1 MMQDEVRLVSPSN
14 TPLQNTS
21 QVDAARYQAFV
32 HNSPDL
38 VGCCLPDGTLTFVNP
53 ALGTFLQVAP
63 EAVIGH
69 NLPLLL
75 QQANKPTLAE
85 RFQAILAQLGPQCW
99 IVETEWTDPIQLD
112 PIQPDPM
119 HGEAVTDEQSMA
131 LTDLHQPL
139 QHSGLP
145 PQSGLSPQTWH
156 WRIQGIR
163 DPLGTIA
170 EIQWV
175 GRLIT
180 VQNTQ
185 NVQNTQTSTDRLT
198 QRMQRRPLG
207 APSPQTSN
215 ILPELPQGQITHF
228 LQSITDGVVTLD
240 RQWQLTYLNPAAL
253 GILGQPASLVVGQV
267 LWTVCPAMDQ
277 TPVGACLRR
286 AMETGIPQYG
296 VEYAIDDRCYTVQVY
311 PSELGLSVYF
321 RNMTEMAKTVQA
333 RNQAEAG
340 LRESEERFRQ
350 LAENIQQLFWMYSIE
365 DKRLI
370 YISPTCES
378 VLGETSQAC
387 YRKQWH
393 DWLDHV
399 ALPDRAA
406 VLQASKQSRRGQIT
420 EVVCRILRPD
430 GTERDL
436 LTRAFPVRNAAG
448 KVYRVAGI
456 AEDITDRQKQESW
469 LRLLESVIVNAN
481 DAVVITEAEPV
492 QLPGPHIIY
501 VNRAFTRMMGYEPED
516 VIGKT
521 PRILQG
527 PKTDLHTLE
536 HIRSALHQWKSV
548 LVEVINYRKDGS
560 EIWVELS
567 IFPVADQTGRY
578 HYWVGIQRDITERK
592 RAEADMKI
600 ALVKERELSEL
611 KSRFVSTTSHEF
623 RTPLSTILSSADLLE
638 YYAADGS
645 PKKQLEHINRIQ
657 NAALN
662 MNHLLNDILIIE
674 RAEAKK
680 LKFDPIELE
689 LRSFCQALIEET
701 QLNDRHQHPLRFMV
715 TPDAATLPAYMDERL
730 FSQILNNL
738 LSNALKYSPANQP
751 VSVNLGW
758 TTSQIIL
765 RIQDEGIGIPLED
778 QGRLFEPFHRATN
791 VGSVSGNGLGLA
803 IVKQSVDI
811 HRGQIQIH
819 SQVNVGTTI
828 QVTLPRF
835 APRSSP

>member
-1 MMQDEVRLVSPSN
+1 MSE
-14 TPLQNTS
+14 
-21 QVDAARYQAFV
+21 ARYQALV
-32 HNSPDL
+32 NTLIHHSSDL
-38 VGCCLPDGTLTFVNP
+38 VGCCLQDGSLTFAN
-53 ALGTFLQVAP
+53 AAFCDFLQIPRA
-63 EAVIGH
+63 EAIGN
-69 NLPLLL
+69 NLLHLL
-75 QQANKPTLAE
+75 QQPANYPTLAE
-85 RFQAILAQLGPQCW
+85 QFQILLAQMGSQCWVVEAEWTPPNTLDTERGPSNFPQWQVLKSQHSWRWTLQAIADNLG
-99 IVETEWTDPIQLD
+99 E
-112 PIQPDPM
+112 
-119 HGEAVTDEQSMA
+119 
-131 LTDLHQPL
+131 
-139 QHSGLP
+139 
-145 PQSGLSPQTWH
+145 
-156 WRIQGIR
+156 
-163 DPLGTIA
+163 IA
-170 EIQWV
+170 EIQVV
-175 GRLIT
+175 GRPI
-180 VQNTQ
+180 
-185 NVQNTQTSTDRLT
+185 LT
-198 QRMQRRPLG
+198 PDPRP
-207 APSPQTSN
+207 
-215 ILPELPQGQITHF
+215 PELAQAQILHF
-228 LQSITDGVVTLD
+228 VQSMTDGVLMLD
-240 RQWQLTYLNPAAL
+240 RQWRLTYLNPEAAR
-253 GILGQPASLVVGQV
+253 ILRQPATAVMGQV
-267 LWTVCPAMDQ
+267 LWQACPNFDQ
-277 TPVGACLRR
+277 LPVGHCLRR
-286 AMETGIPQYG
+286 AMEMGTPQEGI
-296 VEYAIDDRCYTVQVY
+296 EYSIDDHCYTVHAY
-311 PSELGLSVYF
+311 PSEIGLSVCF
-321 RNMTEMAKTVQA
+321 RNMTDMAKTVQA

-350 LAENIQQLFWMYSIE
+350 LAENIQQLFWMYSVE
-365 DKRLI
+365 DKQLI
-370 YISPTCES
+370 YMSPACES
-378 VLGETSQAC
+378 VLGETREAC
-387 YRKQWH
+387 YRKQWQ
-393 DWLDHV
+393 DWLESV
-399 ALPDRAA
+399 TLPDRAA

-436 LTRAFPVRNAAG
+436 LTRAFPVRNEAG

-492 QLPGPHIIY
+492 KLPGPHIIY

-536 HIRSALHQWKSV
+536 HIRSALRQWKSV

-689 LRSFCQALIEET
+689 LRSFCQTLIEEA
-701 QLNDRHQHPLRFMV
+701 QLNDRHQHPILFSL
-715 TPDAATLPAYMDERL
+715 TPETTTLPVYMDERL
-730 FSQILNNL
+730 LGQIINNL
-738 LSNALKYSPANQP
+738 LSNAIKYSLAPKRIT
-751 VSVNLGW
+751 VNLSW
-758 TTSQIIL
+758 TASQVML
-765 RIQDEGIGIPLED
+765 RIQDEGIGIPKED
-778 QGRLFEPFHRATN
+778 QARLFEPFHRATN
-791 VGSVSGNGLGLA
+791 VGSISGNGLGLA

-828 QVTLPRF
+828 QVILPRF
-835 APRSSP
+835 ASRSSP

>member
-1 MMQDEVRLVSPSN
+1 MSE
-14 TPLQNTS
+14 
-21 QVDAARYQAFV
+21 ARYKALVNTLV
-32 HNSPDL
+32 HHSSDL
-38 VGCCLPDGTLTFVNP
+38 VGCCLQDGSLTFVN
-53 ALGTFLQVAP
+53 AAFCDFLQTP
-63 EAVIGH
+63 QEAAIGN
-69 NLPLLL
+69 NLLHLL
-75 QQANKPTLAE
+75 QQPANYPTLAE
-85 RFQAILAQLGPQCW
+85 QLQILLAQVGPQCW
-99 IVETEWTDPIQLD
+99 VVEAEWTPLE
-112 PIQPDPM
+112 PPDSERFRAHLPQWQ
-119 HGEAVTDEQSMA
+119 GLKS
-131 LTDLHQPL
+131 
-139 QHSGLP
+139 QHS
-145 PQSGLSPQTWH
+145 
-156 WRIQGIR
+156 WRWTLQAIA
-163 DPLGTIA
+163 DNLGNIA
-170 EIQWV
+170 EIQIV
-175 GRLIT
+175 GRPILTPCPHPTGLAQAQILHF
-180 VQNTQ
+180 VQ
-185 NVQNTQTSTDRLT
+185 S
-198 QRMQRRPLG
+198 M
-207 APSPQTSN
+207 
-215 ILPELPQGQITHF
+215 
-228 LQSITDGVVTLD
+228 TDGVLMLD
-240 RQWQLTYLNPAAL
+240 RQWRLTYLNPEAAR
-253 GILGQPASLVVGQV
+253 ILRQPAAVVMGQV
-267 LWTVCPAMDQ
+267 LWEACPTLDQ
-277 TPVGACLRR
+277 LPVGNCLRR
-286 AMETGIPQYG
+286 AMEMSTPQEGI
-296 VEYAIDDRCYTVQVY
+296 EYSIDDRCYTVQAY
-311 PSELGLSVYF
+311 PSEIGLSVCF
-321 RNMTEMAKTVQA
+321 RNMTDMAKTVQA

-350 LAENIQQLFWMYSIE
+350 LAENIQQLFWMYSVE

-370 YISPTCES
+370 YMSPACES
-378 VLGETSQAC
+378 VLGETSEAC

-393 DWLDHV
+393 DWLESV
-399 ALPDRAA
+399 TLPDRAA

-430 GTERDL
+430 GSERDL

-536 HIRSALHQWKSV
+536 HIRSALRQWKSV
-548 LVEVINYRKDGS
+548 LVEVVNYRKDGS

-592 RAEADMKI
+592 RAETDMRI

-689 LRSFCQALIEET
+689 LRSFCQTLIEEA
-701 QLNDRHQHPLRFMV
+701 QLNDRHQHPIQFFL
-715 TPDAATLPAYMDERL
+715 TPDTATLPAYMDERL
-730 FSQILNNL
+730 LGQIINNL
-738 LSNALKYSPANQP
+738 LSNAIKYALPAKGIT
-751 VSVNLGW
+751 VNLSW
-758 TTSQIIL
+758 TASQVML

-778 QGRLFEPFHRATN
+778 QARLFEPFHRGTN
-791 VGSVSGNGLGLA
+791 VGSISGNGLGLA
-803 IVKQSVDI
+803 IVKQSVEI